1 MWLRRK
7 KDDQSPRG
15 ILLFHSEQTWPPT
28 GGEATSFHSIKP
40 RVAREI
46 LKELHHNEISLHPGR
61 LAVIKRKESPGPL
74 KAELHINGDLTEND
88 VGIPP
93 GKKKETQLLCKT
105 ATCFLGVHMKVTRSV
120 SRRDQ
125 SVSSVS
131 HHSC

>member
-1 MWLRRK
+1 LRRK

-93 GKKKETQLLCKT
+93 GKKKRNTTTVQNSNLLSGCT
-105 ATCFLGVHMKVTRSV
+105 HE
-120 SRRDQ
+120 
-125 SVSSVS
+125 S
-131 HHSC
+131 HQIS